1 MLAGMEEANKQN
13 DGRDLCTIT
22 SGLKAGVQPGTSVC
36 STRDNNLIGSDRLIM
51 ARWKQHFYDSLNSK
65 DDMEMRIEVMYEGP
79 EVQIEH
85 LTRDEVWEII
95 RTLKNNKSPG

>member
-1 MLAGMEEANKQN
+1 
-13 DGRDLCTIT
+13 
-22 SGLKAGVQPGTSVC
+22 
-36 STRDNNLIGSDRLIM
+36 M

-65 DDMEMRIEVMYEGP
+65 DDMEIRVEVMYEGP

-85 LTRDEVWEII
+85 LTSDEMWEII

>member
-1 MLAGMEEANKQN
+1 MEIRVE
-13 DGRDLCTIT
+13 
-22 SGLKAGVQPGTSVC
+22 
-36 STRDNNLIGSDRLIM
+36 
-51 ARWKQHFYDSLNSK
+51 
-65 DDMEMRIEVMYEGP
+65 EVMYDGP

>member
-1 MLAGMEEANKQN
+1 
-13 DGRDLCTIT
+13 
-22 SGLKAGVQPGTSVC
+22 
-36 STRDNNLIGSDRLIM
+36 M
-51 ARWKQHFYDSLNSK
+51 ARQKQHFYDSLNSK
-65 DDMEMRIEVMYEGP
+65 DDMEIRVEEVMYDGP